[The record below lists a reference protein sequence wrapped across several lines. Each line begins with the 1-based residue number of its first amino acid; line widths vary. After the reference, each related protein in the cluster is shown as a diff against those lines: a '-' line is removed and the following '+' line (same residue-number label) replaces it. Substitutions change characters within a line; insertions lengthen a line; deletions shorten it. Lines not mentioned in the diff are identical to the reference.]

1 MAQLKTLPGFRV
13 FYPDAFSKL
22 QFVIRK
28 WRQSSVA
35 YGFQEYDAP
44 VLEPLDLY
52 KAKSGSEIEGQLFNF
67 TDKGGREVT
76 LRPEMTPSVARMVG
90 EKANSLKRP
99 IKWFNVGENFRYE
112 RQQKGRLRSFY
123 QFNADIYGEAGPEAE
138 VELIALLIESLCAFG
153 LSEKDFY
160 IRLSDRDLWVYY
172 LSSKNVPLD
181 ASQAILSVV
190 DKIERDSEEESLKKL
205 KEILGEESATD
216 LYSELKAL
224 TKIRSF
230 EQLNAF
236 FSDHSGGGNG
246 LSQLN
251 DRLADWRKLL
261 GDLEAMGL
269 SSFIQVDLGVVRG
282 LAYYTGFVFEAF
294 DREGKFR
301 AIAGGGRY
309 NHLVKKLGG
318 PELPAVGFGMGD
330 TVLQELLADRGLMPD
345 VVGSADIYVVVG
357 GEMARKAALKDV
369 FCLRHAGY
377 RVEYSFK
384 EMAFAKQFKQ
394 AAQSG
399 AKIALIYGA
408 EEMEKGVVKLRDM
421 ADRKEVELPVSRL
434 LDSVRD
440 FFSG

>member
-1 MAQLKTLPGFRV
+1 MAQLKTLPGFRG

-28 WRQSSVA
+28 WRQSAVA

-44 VLEPLDLY
+44 LLEPLDLY
-52 KAKSGSEIEGQLFNF
+52 RAKSGSELEGQLFNF

-76 LRPEMTPSVARMVG
+76 LRPEMTPSVARMIG

-138 VELIALLIESLCAFG
+138 VELIALLIESLCGFG

-172 LSSKNVPLD
+172 LSSKQVPTD
-181 ASQAILSVV
+181 VVEAILSVV
-190 DKIERDSEEESLKKL
+190 DKMERDSEEESLKKL
-205 KEILGEESATD
+205 NEILGEDSAID
-216 LYSELKAL
+216 LYAELKAL

-230 EQLNAF
+230 EELESF
-236 FSDHSGGGNG
+236 FGNHGGVGNG
-246 LSQLN
+246 LVE
-251 DRLADWRKLL
+251 RLADWRKLL
-261 GDLEAMGL
+261 GDLDAMGL
-269 SSFIQVDLGVVRG
+269 TSFIQVDLGVVRG

-294 DREGKFR
+294 DKEGKFR

-318 PELPAVGFGMGD
+318 PDLPAVGFGMGD
-330 TVLQELLADRGLMPD
+330 PVLQELLADRGLMPEL
-345 VVGSADIYVVVG
+345 VGSSDIYVVVG
-357 GEMARKAALKDV
+357 GETERKAALKDV
-369 FCLRHAGY
+369 FCLRQAGY
-377 RVEYSFK
+377 RVEYPFK

-394 AAQSG
+394 AAQAG
-399 AKIALIYGA
+399 VKIALIYGA
-408 EEMEKGVVKLRDM
+408 EEREKGVVKLRDM
-421 ADRKEVELPVSRL
+421 ANREEVELPVSRL
-434 LDSVRD
+434 LDSVRN